1 MKNHIAYIDRQGEY
15 YCRAVHAIMSD
26 KKDQM
31 ICGIGCP
38 CFQGKTK
45 EGYPICRY
53 CSECEI
59 DDELTPD
66 KLYEVV
72 QQEIETGR
80 EPLFPVTDT
89 DTPELLR
96 AYAYAAKA
104 HAGQMR
110 KGTPL
115 PYLTHII
122 TTMKYA
128 KLLTDDVEILIAAAL
143 HDTVE
148 DTWVTL
154 DMVCKEFGDKVAW
167 YLNEETENKRASL
180 PASETWEIRKQENI
194 KHIHQATKEVKMLF
208 LADKT
213 ANAESL
219 VRELHQDGEIL
230 WTKFNQKDKKR
241 HAWYYREC
249 ANALWEFADTEVY
262 RLLRE
267 YIHVLFQGI

>member
-1 MKNHIAYIDRQGEY
+1 MKNHIAYIDSNGEY
-15 YCRAVHAIMSD
+15 YCRAVHAVMSD
-26 KKDQM
+26 DKDQM

-38 CFQGKTK
+38 CFRGKT
-45 EGYPICRY
+45 ESGYPICRY
-53 CSECEI
+53 ACGC
-59 DDELTPD
+59 DLDESMTPERIHT
-66 KLYEVV
+66 LIQE
-72 QQEIETGR
+72 EIEADR
-80 EPLFPVTDT
+80 EPLFPITDGEHP
-89 DTPELLR
+89 DVLR
-96 AYAYAAKA
+96 AYAYAANA
-104 HAGQMR
+104 HAKQMR

-115 PYLTHII
+115 PYFTHII

-128 KLLTDDVEILIAAAL
+128 KLLSNDPEILIAAAL

-148 DTWVTL
+148 DTFVTL

-167 YLNEETENKRASL
+167 YLDEETENKRASL
-180 PASETWEIRKQENI
+180 PASETWEIRKQESV
-194 KHIHQATKEVKMLF
+194 KHIQHATPEVKMIF

-219 VRELHQDGEIL
+219 VRELHQVGEIL

-249 ANALWEFADTEVY
+249 ANAMWEFADTEVY

>member
-1 MKNHIAYIDRQGEY
+1 MENHIAYIDGNGEF
-15 YCRAVHAIMSD
+15 YCRAVHAVVND

-53 CSECEI
+53 DSRCKI
-59 DDELTPD
+59 DDHLEPD
-66 KLYEVV
+66 MLFDLI
-72 QQEIETGR
+72 QREIATGR
-80 EPLFPVTDT
+80 EPLFPMTDG
-89 DTPELLR
+89 EKSEVLR

-128 KLLTDDVEILIAAAL
+128 KLLTDDEEILIAAAL

-167 YLNEETENKRASL
+167 YLDEETENKRASL
-180 PASETWEIRKQENI
+180 PASQTWEIRKQESI
-194 KHIHQATKEVKMLF
+194 RHIQHATKEVKMIF

-219 VRELHQDGEIL
+219 VRELHQIGEIL

-249 ANALWEFADTEVY
+249 ANAMWEFADTEVY

>member
-15 YCRAVHAIMSD
+15 YCRAVHAVMSD

-53 CSECEI
+53 NSACVA
-59 DDELTPD
+59 DDTITPD
-66 KLYEVV
+66 KLYQMV
-72 QQEIETGR
+72 QQEIEDGR
-80 EPLFPVTDT
+80 EPLFPITDG
-89 DTPELLR
+89 DSPEVLR
-96 AYAYAAKA
+96 AYDFAAKA
-104 HAGQMR
+104 HAKQRR
-110 KGTPL
+110 KGTQL

-128 KLLTDDVEILIAAAL
+128 KLLTDDTEVLIAAAL

-154 DMVCKEFGDKVAW
+154 EMVCKEFGDRVAW
-167 YLNEETENKRASL
+167 YLEAETENKRTSL
-180 PASETWEIRKQENI
+180 PASDTWELRKQENI
-194 KHIHQATKEVKMLF
+194 KHIHQATTDVKMIF
-208 LADKT
+208 LADKA

-230 WTKFNQKDKKR
+230 WTKFNQKDKKK

-267 YIHVLFQGI
+267 YIQVLFQGI